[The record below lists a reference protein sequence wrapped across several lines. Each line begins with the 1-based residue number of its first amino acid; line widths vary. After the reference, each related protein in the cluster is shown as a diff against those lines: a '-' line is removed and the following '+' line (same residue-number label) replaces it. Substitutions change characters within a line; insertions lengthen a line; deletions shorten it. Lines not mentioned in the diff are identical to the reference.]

1 MKLSAGFD
9 ASRLRGKGPGKW
21 RWRLCGALAA
31 LLCCLGVLLL
41 MAGIAMGLGQL
52 PPLLQG
58 HASLAVILA
67 GSLLLVLGIACWRIC
82 RRRRRRN
89 GLGMAPGL
97 LKSR

>member
-1 MKLSAGFD
+1 MKLSAGFN
-9 ASRLRGKGPGKW
+9 ASRLRSQGPGKW
-21 RWRLCGALAA
+21 RWRLCAAIAA

-41 MAGIAMGLGQL
+41 LAGIAMALEQL
-52 PPLLQG
+52 PALLGGQG
-58 HASLAVILA
+58 PLAVVLA
-67 GSLLLVLGIACWRIC
+67 GILLIVLGISCWRIC